1 MEINKIERY
10 WLTAVGAMLGAF
22 TAATIVALLFFGIR
36 LPSPVD
42 RIDPQRLEETE
53 FANPGVRQLAGNRY
67 EAYIVAKSWAFEA
80 GPDLGNPPTLRFPL
94 GAEVTFYVTS
104 KDVMHGFQIEGHT
117 ANLELV
123 PGQIAKV
130 TTRFNRPGEYAI
142 ICNHYCGAGH
152 SIMYATIR
160 VE

>member
-1 MEINKIERY
+1 MELNKLERY
-10 WLTAVGAMLGAF
+10 WLIAVGVVLGAF
-22 TAATIVALLFFGIR
+22 TAATIVALLFFNIR
-36 LPSPVD
+36 LPSPVE

-53 FANPGVRQLAGNRY
+53 FARPGIRRLTGSRY
-67 EAYIVAKSWAFEA
+67 EAYIVAKSWAFEV
-80 GPDLGNPPTLRFPL
+80 GPDAGTPPTLRFPA
-94 GAEVTFYVTS
+94 GSEVTFYVTS

-123 PGQIAKV
+123 PGQIAR
-130 TTRFNRPGEYAI
+130 TTARFNRPGRYNI

-152 SIMYATIR
+152 HLMYATIL